1 MTEEKI
7 THTGDDNALPTG
19 EPGTPLPDE
28 ERFYDINDVIYAE
41 KDVLDAVQTALEQ
54 DWEQITISRVRMTRR
69 AFERLQQE
77 DEDGDEYDARIAQL
91 DATEIEAVERAR
103 YAAELAA
110 LPRLPGMEEMR

>member
-1 MTEEKI
+1 MNEEKI
-7 THTGDDNALPTG
+7 THTGDDNAIPTG
-19 EPGTPLPDE
+19 EPSIPLQDE

-41 KDVLDAVQTALEQ
+41 KDVLDQVECLIFRGVEH
-54 DWEQITISRVRMTRR
+54 ISIERVEMTRR

-91 DATEIEAVERAR
+91 DATEIEAAERAR

-110 LPRLPGMEEMR
+110 LPRLPGMEEMG